1 MAFGQCR
8 RPPVDPAPEDPG
20 SRPCRSSAAMAV
32 LGLQLPSEG
41 PAVAGVLVVELRA
54 CNHMGQGLQ
63 EQAPG
68 CTGCLQR
75 DGGHRLQW
83 QGPGVGQWVGE
94 LQWQSVGL
102 QWLGRQRLRLQLPG
116 LQWQSVGLQ
125 RGGAGSVYARSCRG
139 SCRGCNGRAW
149 ACNGEG
155 PAASTLAAA
164 GAAMAELGA
173 CNGRPAPARPGR
185 GPGGPKAS
193 YCRIWEAIN

>member
-1 MAFGQCR
+1 
-8 RPPVDPAPEDPG
+8 
-20 SRPCRSSAAMAV
+20 MAV

-41 PAVAGVLVVELRA
+41 PAVAGVLVAELRA
-54 CNHMGQGLQ
+54 CNLGQGLQ

-102 QWLGRQRLRLQLPG
+102 QWVGRQRLRLKLPGQLPG

-125 RGGAGSVYARSCRG
+125 RGCP
-139 SCRGCNGRAW
+139 
-149 ACNGEG
+149 G
-155 PAASTLAAA
+155 PAMAGRRLQDQAA
-164 GAAMAELGA
+164 GRVGRKPCTVAS
-173 CNGRPAPARPGR
+173 GRPEIEGCTRVRP
-185 GPGGPKAS
+185 
-193 YCRIWEAIN
+193 